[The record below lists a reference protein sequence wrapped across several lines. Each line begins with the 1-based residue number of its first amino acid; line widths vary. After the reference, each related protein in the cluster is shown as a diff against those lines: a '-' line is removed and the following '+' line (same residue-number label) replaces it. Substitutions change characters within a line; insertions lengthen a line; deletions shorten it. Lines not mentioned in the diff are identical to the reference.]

1 MRLHF
6 KKSGFYHGYIAVTNQ
21 ICVSGF
27 IDYIVL
33 PTMNVLGDALDLVL
47 SSIDPTLLRSMYT
60 KIQEDDHS
68 PAGSRN
74 KILLHR
80 PWTDI
85 LMENREKWQKK
96 HDAGMFLYI

>member
-1 MRLHF
+1 
-6 KKSGFYHGYIAVTNQ
+6 
-21 ICVSGF
+21 
-27 IDYIVL
+27 
-33 PTMNVLGDALDLVL
+33 MNVLGDALDLVL

-96 HDAGMFLYI
+96 HDAGMCLLIYLFEFSTSDIQYDLLDLL